1 MKVLQFDCFK
11 SVNLFTKSQT
21 EAAWELCCFL
31 ERVCSVPISD
41 IIIQYYTNLQN
52 KFWCYVY
59 LTVQFTLYYIK
70 KNI

>member
-52 KFWCYVY
+52 KF
-59 LTVQFTLYYIK
+59 
-70 KNI
+70 